1 MARIKCIQSFFELF
15 WSRLLLTKRYRS
27 GPITRLSGSVEFVI
41 TRTLVI
47 YPVML
52 RNCSRMQRVSDR
64 SNSPLVTLCGK
75 KNPFNTKDHKGKHK
89 VTQRKKV
96 QYPLKNNAVQRRQYC
111 ISERHCKVKPKFR
124 SLFKKVCQS

>member
-64 SNSPLVTLCGK
+64 SNSPWYLFALMLDEDFTMK
-75 KNPFNTKDHKGKHK
+75 KKERINPRNTPMKI
-89 VTQRKKV
+89 
-96 QYPLKNNAVQRRQYC
+96 NAD
-111 ISERHCKVKPKFR
+111 IASI
-124 SLFKKVCQS
+124 